1 MFTFLYHI
9 LQKIGTILISFKCPL
24 SLVINM
30 STDAERLA
38 KEKEF
43 LKKHPPASPAVVQ
56 KTEEEMAREQEQY
69 REMINVSASVIEA
82 NLTDFLS
89 ITDPLI
95 IDGKVIVKVK
105 RPSMKTLKTLFP
117 LDMLEDAENIDAIAL
132 QDPEKAERYDKAL
145 YGAMAKLIAVPKHTA
160 EEWHELANKQFIQ
173 AFFGHI
179 ASIGEDLQ
187 GKMKGF

>member
-1 MFTFLYHI
+1 
-9 LQKIGTILISFKCPL
+9 
-24 SLVINM
+24 M
-30 STDAERLA
+30 STDAERFA

-43 LKKHPPASPAVVQ
+43 LKKHPAANFAVVQ
-56 KTEEEMAREQEQY
+56 KTEEELFQEQEKY
-69 REMINVSASVIEA
+69 RSAINVSASVIEA
-82 NLTDFLS
+82 NLTEFLS

-117 LDMLEDAENIDAIAL
+117 LELLEDAERIDEIAI

-145 YGAMAKLIAVPKHTA
+145 YDAMAKLIAVPKHTA
-160 EEWHELANKQFIQ
+160 EEWHGLANKEFIQ

-179 ASIGEDLQ
+179 ASIGENLQ
-187 GKMKGF
+187 GKMEGF